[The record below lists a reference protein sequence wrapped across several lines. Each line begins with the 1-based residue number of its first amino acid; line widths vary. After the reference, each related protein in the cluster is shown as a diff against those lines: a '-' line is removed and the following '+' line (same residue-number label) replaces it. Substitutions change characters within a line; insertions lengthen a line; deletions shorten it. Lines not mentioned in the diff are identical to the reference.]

1 MNYVTTNIRLYEDD
15 YRRLKAEAYDKGR
28 SLSAIIR
35 EKIGQSKSK
44 LQTNLLLQNRNWVAK
59 KINKKLK
66 DFDIVV
72 SLREMRSSYKW

>member
-35 EKIGQSKSK
+35 EKIGQPKSK
-44 LQTNLLLQNRNWVAK
+44 LQLNLLLKNRNWVAK